1 MTHLLRR
8 LACNVGSALCAPST
22 SAPCSRASPTLGT
35 SSCSYFSGS
44 LCQQQAFCNV
54 AQQSIDGHLSRLT
67 CGRIPSVSS
76 PICTPSIQASLPSW
90 KYHQHHL
97 WLIQPW
103 EGQLRSIFGAHTQPA
118 NPQVHTHDKYKFQTS
133 QPSYDWM
140 IGRFVMDRNGVV
152 WHKQAN
158 RASKRYAKSKGTL
171 QRLKR
176 WKALHHTEAA
186 KFRKLPGVRE
196 KLRYW
201 APPDPNAVPGF
212 GGDGPYR
219 APPRK
224 KAKADRRPYVGDPAL
239 LPSKGTPYSR
249 SPYHN

>member
-1 MTHLLRR
+1 MAHLLRR

-22 SAPCSRASPTLGT
+22 SAVCSRAFPALGRGLD
-35 SSCSYFSGS
+35 SFSFSGG
-44 LCQQQAFCNV
+44 LQQQQQQQQQHPFCNI
-54 AQQSIDGHLSRLT
+54 AQQGIDGRINRLN
-67 CGRIPSVSS
+67 IPPVSS
-76 PICTPSIQASLPSW
+76 PSYTTSIHNPLSIWRHHQQSLR
-90 KYHQHHL
+90 HL
-97 WLIQPW
+97 QPW
-103 EGQLRSIFGAHTQPA
+103 EGQLRSIFGARAQPA
-118 NPQVHTHDKYKFQTS
+118 NPQVHTHDKYKFKTS

-176 WKALHHTEAA
+176 WKALHHTEAS
-186 KFRKLPGVRE
+186 KFRRLPGVRE

-239 LPSKGTPYSR
+239 VSK
-249 SPYHN
+249 